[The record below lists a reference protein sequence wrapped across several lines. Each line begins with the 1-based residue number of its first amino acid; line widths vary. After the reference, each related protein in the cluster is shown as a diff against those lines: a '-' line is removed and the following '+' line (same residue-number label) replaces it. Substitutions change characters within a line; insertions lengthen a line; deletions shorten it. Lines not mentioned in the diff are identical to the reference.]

1 MTTMTPTNVNTI
13 VSANVRHYIGKTA
26 PSAVAEW
33 LGLSTCEV
41 IRLLDGHD
49 SFTIDQLQTV
59 TQHTDA
65 SFLQLALSPGHLWAQ
80 TLRQAFTEFDTE
92 GVGGDLAETLW
103 SVLADMGK
111 RTIMSEAT
119 HRANMLLTEALQV
132 IITSQILDD
141 AECTIIEVKIR
152 DAIMTLNAV

>member
-1 MTTMTPTNVNTI
+1 MTTLTPTNVNTI

-59 TQHTDA
+59 TQHTGA
-65 SFLQLALSPGHLWAQ
+65 SFLQIALSPGHLWAQ
-80 TLRQAFTEFDTE
+80 TLRQALSSFEAE
-92 GVGGDLAETLW
+92 GVGGELAEALW
-103 SVLADMGK
+103 GVLSEMAK
-111 RTIMSEAT
+111 RAPKEAAY
-119 HRANMLLTEALQV
+119 RANMLLTEALQV
-132 IITSQILDD
+132 IITNQILDD
-141 AECTIIEVKIR
+141 THCISITSRLR
-152 DAIMTLNAV
+152 DAIRVLNAA